1 MRSEKALMI
10 GPPVQDTRADALIE
24 ALDGRAFL
32 SGGANW
38 RAWVLGVH
46 MDGDDAW
53 VQLSLVGPVE
63 SSVVLHV
70 LPTVEIDQA
79 TLAVHSWLGSASA
92 IRPRVIE
99 V

>member
-1 MRSEKALMI
+1 MI
-10 GPPVQDTRADALIE
+10 GPPIQDTRADALIE
-24 ALDGRAFL
+24 ALDGRHFL
-32 SGGANW
+32 SEGSHW

-63 SSVVLHV
+63 CTVVLHV

-79 TLAVHSWLGSASA
+79 TLAVHSWLGSAV
-92 IRPRVIE
+92 RPRVIE